1 MFNKMLDILD
11 AVLDQ
16 QLSKICHFE
25 LKSGVFEDRAN
36 GYAIGDYKKRPNMIG
51 IHQTSLPSQV
61 PEAMTE
67 LLNW

>member
-1 MFNKMLDILD
+1 MLDILD
-11 AVLDQ
+11 AALDQ
-16 QLSKICHFE
+16 QIIKSFHSE

-61 PEAMTE
+61 PKAMTE